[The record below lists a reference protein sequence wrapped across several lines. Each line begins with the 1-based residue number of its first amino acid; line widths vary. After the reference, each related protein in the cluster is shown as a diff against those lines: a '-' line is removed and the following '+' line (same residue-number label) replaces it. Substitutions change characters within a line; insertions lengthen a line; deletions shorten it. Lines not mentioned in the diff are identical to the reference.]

1 MPVASAPVSGLI
13 VHEWIEENGGAE
25 KVVAA
30 MVDAFPGADVLALW
44 DDAPGSLGTD
54 RVRETWL
61 ARTPLRRRKVAALPT
76 LPLVWRY
83 AVPRDRPHDW
93 LLVSSHLFAHHVRA
107 RGASTG
113 VPKLVYAH
121 TPARYLWVPELEPR
135 GASAPVRLAASVLK
149 PLDRNRAGE
158 LTAVAANSGFVRD
171 RIRDTWQRDAEVI
184 HPPVGV
190 TSISTGGPWRERL
203 DPSERAV
210 LDGLPEG
217 FVLGASRMVPYKA
230 LDRVIRAGELS
241 GRPVVLA
248 GGGPDEARLRAVAAI
263 AAVPVRFVGRVSD
276 ALLYALYERCA
287 VFVFPPIEDFGIMPV
302 EAMAA
307 GAPVVCHRVGGAK
320 ESVAVSGLGAAV
332 DVADDDELARA
343 VASVLK
349 DGRRVEPGAM
359 ASFSRERFVEEI
371 RDFVARHTSS

>member
-30 MVDAFPGADVLALW
+30 MVDAFPGVDVLALW

-121 TPARYLWVPELEPR
+121 TPARYLWVPELDPR

-149 PLDRNRAGE
+149 PLDRHRAGE

-171 RIRDTWQRDAEVI
+171 RIRDTWQREATVI
-184 HPPVGV
+184 HPPVDVATIGA
-190 TSISTGGPWRERL
+190 GGPWAERL
-203 DPSERAV
+203 APAERALV
-210 LDGLPEG
+210 AGLPDG
-217 FVLGASRMVPYKA
+217 FLLGASRMVPYKA
-230 LDRVIRAGELS
+230 LDRVIRAGELA

-248 GGGPDEARLRAVAAI
+248 GGGPDEARLRALAAR
-263 AAVPVRFVGRVSD
+263 ASVPIHLVGRVSD

-287 VFVFPPIEDFGIMPV
+287 AFVFPPVEDFGIMPV

-307 GAPVVCHRVGGAK
+307 SAPVVCHTVGGAK
-320 ESVAVSGLGAAV
+320 ESLAAAGVGASA
-332 DVADDDELARA
+332 DMADDDDLARA
-343 VASVLK
+343 VSSVLA
-349 DGRRVEPGAM
+349 DGRRVPAGAM
-359 ASFSRERFVEEI
+359 APFSRERFVDEI
-371 RDFVARHTSS
+371 RAFVARHTT

>member
-30 MVDAFPGADVLALW
+30 MVDAFPGVDVLALW

-121 TPARYLWVPELEPR
+121 TPARYLWVPELDPR

-149 PLDRNRAGE
+149 PLDRHRAGE

-171 RIRDTWQRDAEVI
+171 RIRDTWQREATVI
-184 HPPVGV
+184 HPPVDVATIGA
-190 TSISTGGPWRERL
+190 GGPWAERL
-203 DPSERAV
+203 APAERV
-210 LDGLPEG
+210 LVDGLPEG
-217 FVLGASRMVPYKA
+217 FLLGASRMVPYKA
-230 LDRVIRAGELS
+230 LDRVIRAGELA

-248 GGGPDEARLRAVAAI
+248 GGGPDEARLRALAAR
-263 AAVPVRFVGRVSD
+263 ASVPVHLLGRVSD

-287 VFVFPPIEDFGIMPV
+287 AFVFPPVEDFGIMPV

-307 GAPVVCHRVGGAK
+307 SAPVVCHTVGGAK
-320 ESVAVSGLGAAV
+320 ESLAAAGVGASA
-332 DVADDDELARA
+332 DMADDDDLARA
-343 VASVLK
+343 VSSVLA
-349 DGRRVEPGAM
+349 DGRRVPAGTM
-359 ASFSRERFVEEI
+359 APFSRERFVDEI
-371 RDFVARHTSS
+371 RAFVARHTT